1 MSQFELFGPAHIGAL
16 SLTLALPIILAVIVR
31 RYKRAAGGICIAF
44 AAVLLVNETAHWIW
58 RLATS
63 GVEQFVR
70 LNLPLHVCGIA
81 IFAVMV
87 ALVFRNR
94 MAYEIAWFWGLAGT
108 TNALVTPQLEVG
120 FPEYRF
126 FQYFIAHGGIVAGA
140 LFATWGLGMRP
151 TAMSVV
157 RAFVLLNLLCVVVLG
172 VNWALGSNYM
182 FLMAPPV
189 TQSPFF
195 FAPWP
200 WYIPI
205 LDAFALLLFCLLLL
219 PFLIQDRLRRDI
231 AGTGGTGAT
240 LPESRD
246 QRTKATWR

>member
-1 MSQFELFGPAHIGAL
+1 M
-16 SLTLALPIILAVIVR
+16 
-31 RYKRAAGGICIAF
+31 
-44 AAVLLVNETAHWIW
+44 LLVNEVAHWIW

-63 GVEQFVR
+63 TVEEFLR
-70 LNLPLHVCGIA
+70 LNLPLHVCGVA
-81 IFAVMV
+81 VFAVMV
-87 ALVFRNR
+87 ALVFRKR
-94 MAYEIAWFWGLAGT
+94 IAYEIAWFWGLAGT
-108 TNALVTPQLEVG
+108 VNALITPQLDVG

-157 RAFVLLNLLCVVVLG
+157 RAFVLLHLLCVVAFG
-172 VNWALGSNYM
+172 VNWTLGSNYM
-182 FLMAPPV
+182 FLMAPPD

-205 LDAFALLLFCLLLL
+205 LDAVAFALFCLLLL
-219 PFLIQDRLRRDI
+219 PFLVLKPRRRDI
-231 AGTGGTGAT
+231 ARPDA
-240 LPESRD
+240 
-246 QRTKATWR
+246 